1 MAAKIVFYARV
12 STRDQKPDSQIAA
25 ARRLGVSDTH
35 IFVEKA
41 SGARHDR
48 PVLDK
53 AIAARETGDTLACFK
68 LDRLG
73 RSLAHLVKVIEDL
86 EARGVHFMTAE
97 DGLSTKGSTG
107 KLVLNML
114 GAIAQFERN
123 LMLERT
129 RAGLAAARAK
139 GRVGGRRRKMGPAEV
154 VRARQMLNKG
164 ELSADD
170 VASMLKVSRRTLFRE
185 LRAARERETVTET
198 AR

>member
-1 MAAKIVFYARV
+1 VAPKIVFYARV

-25 ARRLGVSDTH
+25 ARRLGVRDAH

-48 PVLDK
+48 PVLDE
-53 AIAARETGDTLACFK
+53 ALAALEKGDTLACFK

-73 RSLAHLVKVIEDL
+73 RSLAHLVTVIEDL
-86 EARGVHFMTAE
+86 DVRGVHFMTAE

-107 KLVLNML
+107 KLVLNIL
-114 GAIAQFERN
+114 GSIAQFERN

-154 VRARQMLNKG
+154 TKARQMLSKG
-164 ELSADD
+164 ELNADD
-170 VASMLKVSRRTLFRE
+170 VASMLRVSRRTLFRE
-185 LRAARERETVTET
+185 LRAARDREALT
-198 AR
+198 AAR

>member
-1 MAAKIVFYARV
+1 MAPKTLFYARV

-25 ARRLGVSDTH
+25 ARRLGVKDAH
-35 IFVEKA
+35 IFIEKA

-53 AIAARETGDTLACFK
+53 ALAALEKGDTLAVFK

-73 RSLAHLVKVIEDL
+73 RSLAHLVKVLEDL
-86 EARGVHFMTAE
+86 DARGVHFMTAE

-107 KLVLNML
+107 KLVLNIL
-114 GAIAQFERN
+114 GSIAQFERN

-139 GRVGGRRRKMGPAEV
+139 GRIGGRPRRMGPADV
-154 VRARQMLNKG
+154 TKARDLLAKG
-164 ELSADD
+164 EVNADD
-170 VASMLKVSRRTLFRE
+170 VAGMLKVSRRTLFRE
-185 LRAARERETVTET
+185 LRAAREREQVLLQ
-198 AR
+198 

>member
-1 MAAKIVFYARV
+1 MAPKIVFYARI
-12 STRDQKPDSQIAA
+12 STREQKPDSQIAA
-25 ARRLGVSDTH
+25 ARRLGVKDAH

-53 AIAARETGDTLACFK
+53 AFLALEKGDTLACFK

-86 EARGVHFMTAE
+86 DARGIHFMTAE

-107 KLVLNML
+107 KLVLNIL
-114 GAIAQFERN
+114 GSIAQFERN
-123 LMLERT
+123 LMLERA

-139 GRVGGRRRKMGPAEV
+139 GRVGGRRRKMGPVEV
-154 VRARQMLNKG
+154 TKARQMLSKG
-164 ELSADD
+164 ELNADD
-170 VASMLKVSRRTLFRE
+170 VASMLRVSRRTLFRE
-185 LRAARERETVTET
+185 LRAARDREALT
-198 AR
+198 AAR

>member
-1 MAAKIVFYARV
+1 MVPKIVFYARV
-12 STRDQKPDSQIAA
+12 STREQKPDGQIAA
-25 ARRLGVSDTH
+25 ARRLGVKDAH

-53 AIAARETGDTLACFK
+53 ALAALEKGDTLACFK

-86 EARGVHFMTAE
+86 DARGIHFMTAE

-107 KLVLNML
+107 KLVLNIL
-114 GAIAQFERN
+114 GSIAQFERN

-154 VRARQMLNKG
+154 TKARQMLSKG
-164 ELSADD
+164 ELNADD
-170 VASMLKVSRRTLFRE
+170 VASMLRVSRRTLFRE
-185 LRAARERETVTET
+185 LRAARDREALT
-198 AR
+198 AAR

>member
-1 MAAKIVFYARV
+1 MAPKIVFYARV

-25 ARRLGVSDTH
+25 ARRLGVRDAH

-48 PVLDK
+48 PVLDN
-53 AIAARETGDTLACFK
+53 ALAALEKGDTLACFK

-86 EARGVHFMTAE
+86 DARGVHFMTAE

-107 KLVLNML
+107 KLVLNIL
-114 GAIAQFERN
+114 GSIAQFERN

-139 GRVGGRRRKMGPAEV
+139 PGRR
-154 VRARQMLNKG
+154 
-164 ELSADD
+164 SAP
-170 VASMLKVSRRTLFRE
+170 
-185 LRAARERETVTET
+185 
-198 AR
+198 